1 MTTFRKPH
9 AVANE
14 EFTQT
19 LIIFVTAPVF
29 LAVVIFTA
37 LLIAYLLCNYSKPD
51 RDLVSADSCAS
62 VEVIATM
69 VDAPNNVQNSS
80 SSSGSEDSVSRV
92 EGSQLQSHV
101 GISIDEYGVPLEDES
116 SSSSEIMAR
125 IPPLPLSARKKQW
138 MRVMT
143 EYSIPASKAEAWAR
157 DYDDVHTLVASVEH
171 GTLSGSVLA
180 ARLHECDS
188 GVFHVLTQLCVWLI
202 QKLYGCCIRGR

>member
-9 AVANE
+9 AEVNE

-80 SSSGSEDSVSRV
+80 SSSSSEGRSSL
-92 EGSQLQSHV
+92 EGSHLQGRG
-101 GISIDEYGVPLEDES
+101 GILIDEYGIPLDES
-116 SSSSEIMAR
+116 STSSEIMAR
-125 IPPLPLSARKKQW
+125 IPPSVFSARKKQW

-143 EYSIPASKAEAWAR
+143 EYSIPANKAAAWAR

-202 QKLYGCCIRGR
+202 QNIYRAPCMDVT

>member
-1 MTTFRKPH
+1 M
-9 AVANE
+9 E
-14 EFTQT
+14 G
-19 LIIFVTAPVF
+19 
-29 LAVVIFTA
+29 
-37 LLIAYLLCNYSKPD
+37 LCTCFQ
-51 RDLVSADSCAS
+51 VSSY
-62 VEVIATM
+62 VEVDGRACTCLQSLLTM
-69 VDAPNNVQNSS
+69 RFCIPITAFAAQARSRGRNAGAEIVPVVAQMDNEGRSS
-80 SSSGSEDSVSRV
+80 LEDSHV
-92 EGSQLQSHV
+92 EGRG
-101 GISIDEYGVPLEDES
+101 GILIDEYGIPLNES

-125 IPPLPLSARKKQW
+125 IPPLVFSARKKQW

-202 QKLYGCCIRGR
+202 QKIYGCYIRGR